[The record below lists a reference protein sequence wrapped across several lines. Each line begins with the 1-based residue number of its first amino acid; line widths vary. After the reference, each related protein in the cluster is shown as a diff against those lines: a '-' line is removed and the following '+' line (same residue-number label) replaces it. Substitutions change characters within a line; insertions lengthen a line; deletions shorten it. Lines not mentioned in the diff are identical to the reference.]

1 MSSKGGESLAFCSI
15 YSFHLCGMVL
25 LVYLVSC
32 KSNKG
37 QLYLDKFDI
46 SKRHFDNFMVLIIH
60 FLNLNLTV
68 AESVKM
74 ETVHHALGKP
84 LCDYSLT
91 CLPEQ
96 GSTKQDNL
104 SSSCIRTL

>member
-1 MSSKGGESLAFCSI
+1 MSSKGDESLAFCNI
-15 YSFHLCGMVL
+15 YSFPLCGMVL

-46 SKRHFDNFMVLIIH
+46 SKFDISKRHFDNFVVLIIH

-74 ETVHHALGKP
+74 ETVHRALGKNH
-84 LCDYSLT
+84 CMIIT
-91 CLPEQ
+91 
-96 GSTKQDNL
+96 
-104 SSSCIRTL
+104 